1 MKENCQQC
9 VCKKNEGYDK
19 IKIYDGQNFKQSLG
33 IVKED
38 VRAKILFHRQ
48 LDTRLDISL
57 SKRVFFF
64 LEQKANQLKAWIIN

>member
-57 SKRVFFF
+57 SKRVFF